1 MGIRTVRKKKINV
14 MGHIGMLPQS
24 TKGKYLIFG
33 RKKRE
38 ESQVLKDLIL
48 LEICSFMYF
57 NFNILLISCLLGIFI
72 NQVIKFFE

>member
-1 MGIRTVRKKKINV
+1 

-38 ESQVLKDLIL
+38 ESQVLKR
-48 LEICSFMYF
+48 
-57 NFNILLISCLLGIFI
+57 FNIVRKSWGIFCCCGMYSGAGCEK
-72 NQVIKFFE
+72 NC

>member
-1 MGIRTVRKKKINV
+1 

-48 LEICSFMYF
+48 LERAGVFSVVVECTVE
-57 NFNILLISCLLGIFI
+57 
-72 NQVIKFFE
+72 QVVK